1 MTSRYPSLSSYFW
14 VALSLLLAISFAYAN
29 SLSVPFLFDDK
40 HTILD
45 DQFTK
50 ELKSFLSLSHV
61 RYRHLFY
68 MSFAL
73 NYHWDQFN
81 TPGYHLVN
89 ISLHVLTSMTVFVIA
104 FLTIDKG
111 VGWGRN
117 AAFRIALITAFL
129 FALNPVHSET
139 VTYISGRANGLSA
152 FFYCL
157 ALLLFILGSLR
168 KSGFARLILYPLS
181 LIAVASAVLSKE
193 TTVTFPLIAVL
204 YDLCF
209 MRGDTWIRLRGRL
222 LYYYLPVPVIGCVLI
237 FKAAALTSIAKWW
250 LNKIDFLYALL
261 QTKIINFPIKLFF
274 FPINLTF
281 DYNFPKVL
289 DFYETGFLLS
299 AVFLLVLAVL
309 AAKIFF
315 IRSPI
320 LSFAILW
327 YFITLLPTNSFIPR
341 IDLFSERNLYLPSFG
356 LSLFFAVAFYL
367 AFFSGEKKRAVP
379 VLVGAGCLMM
389 ILSFNS
395 ALLIKRNS
403 IYRSDVALWEDTVQK
418 SPRNLRAMQNL
429 SRGYLL
435 IDDYQNAFAV
445 LRRMLELNPSY
456 YYTRV
461 NLGKVY
467 VQFGQLS
474 QAETEF
480 KAAIQGHP
488 DLPEAYFNLGSL
500 YAGTGNLSEARELY
514 ASVDLNKL
522 EDIETRLKWFLH
534 KARVEFE
541 MNLYEEAENGI
552 KDYFKIVETTYGL
565 QNEKSNRPEARLL
578 LGQIYSRTGRE
589 PLSVEE
595 FAKVRGD
602 KSLEAS
608 AHNSL
613 GLVYIGQARHEE
625 AIQELGLAVS
635 LNPLLP
641 EAQFNLGK
649 LFLEARNDRV
659 SAREHLDAALAL
671 VSDPD
676 KRETINHLLRQL
688 DH

>member
-29 SLSVPFLFDDK
+29 SLFVPFLFDDK

-45 DQFTK
+45 DQYTK
-50 ELKSFLSLSHV
+50 ILQSFLDPLHI
-61 RYRHLFY
+61 RRRHFFF

-73 NYHWDQFN
+73 NYHWGQFN
-81 TPGYHLVN
+81 PPGYHLVN
-89 ISLHVLTSMTVFVIA
+89 VALHVLTSMTVFIIA
-104 FLTIDKG
+104 FLTIDKS

-117 AAFRIALITAFL
+117 AAFKIACITAFL

-139 VTYISGRANGLSA
+139 VTYISGRASGMSA

-157 ALLLFILGSLR
+157 ALLFFILGSL
-168 KSGFARLILYPLS
+168 KKTGFARLMLYPLS
-181 LIAVASAVLSKE
+181 LIAVALAVLSKE
-193 TTVTFPLIAVL
+193 ITASSFPFIAVF

-209 MRGDTWIRLRGRL
+209 MRGDKWIRRKDRFLC
-222 LYYYLPVPVIGCVLI
+222 YYLPILVVACVFV
-237 FKAAALTSIAKWW
+237 FKAATSTEVKWW
-250 LNKIDFLYALL
+250 LKQANFPYAFLQL
-261 QTKIINFPIKLFF
+261 KIINFPIKLFF

-281 DYNFPKVL
+281 EYDFSKVL
-289 DFYETGFLLS
+289 DIYKVDFLLS
-299 AVFLLVLAVL
+299 VAFLLVLAVL
-309 AAKIFF
+309 AAKKFF
-315 IRSPI
+315 IKSPI

-356 LSLFFAVAFYL
+356 LSLFFAVAFYR
-367 AFFSGEKKRAVP
+367 AFFSGEKKRDLP
-379 VLVGAGCLMM
+379 VLVGASCLMM

-395 ALLIKRNS
+395 ALLIERNS
-403 IYRSDVALWEDTVQK
+403 IYKSEITLLEDTVQK
-418 SPRNLRAMQNL
+418 SPHSLRAMHNL
-429 SRGYLL
+429 SWRYLL

-445 LRRMLELNPSY
+445 LRRMLALNPSY
-456 YYTRV
+456 YYTRI
-461 NLGKVY
+461 NLGKTY
-467 VQFGQLS
+467 VQFGQLA
-474 QAETEF
+474 QAEKEF
-480 KAAIQGHP
+480 KAAIQIHP
-488 DLPEAYFNLGSL
+488 DAPEAYFNLGSL
-500 YAGTGNLSEARELY
+500 YAGTGHLSEARELY
-514 ASVDLNKL
+514 ESVDLNKL
-522 EDIETRLKWFLH
+522 EDIETKLKWLLN

-552 KDYFKIVETTYGL
+552 KGYFKIVETTYGL